1 MLSDGLGSRAG
12 AKNQD
17 RKPRAL
23 PIIPKPNRAK
33 ISHTGLIF
41 C

>member
-1 MLSDGLGSRAG
+1 MNDGPDGCAG

-17 RKPRAL
+17 RKPSAL